1 MVVVG
6 RGHWCGGYLHMVV
19 VGRGHWCGGYLHMVV
34 VGRGE
39 SLVWRVLTHGGGG

>member
-19 VGRGHWCGGYLHMVV
+19 VS
-34 VGRGE
+34 RGE
-39 SLVWRVLTHGGGG
+39 SLVWKVLTHGGGG